1 MYDTYKNEII
11 PLVKIIVFAVLTII
25 PYKKL
30 LQRNYIG
37 MLESEIS
44 STEYKDKYF
53 TFSMD
58 YERAN
63 PITRKK
69 GTKHYLDKML
79 KSGKINLKKY
89 LELIHEMDSLNLM
102 EVYYKTRENR
112 YLFDVQKNFA
122 KAMGKK
128 FLNIQKEL
136 EDKKDDE
143 EESNKDEIKLK
154 SKNRGIFYVKEENVK
169 EDEKDNNVEIEIKDE
184 EKLKEQKEIADMY
197 NNPNF
202 MEYGCTMQLYHQVIE
217 EQKENKEENEK
228 GIILLKDKI

>member
-1 MYDTYKNEII
+1 
-11 PLVKIIVFAVLTII
+11 
-25 PYKKL
+25 
-30 LQRNYIG
+30 
-37 MLESEIS
+37 
-44 STEYKDKYF
+44 
-53 TFSMD
+53 MD

-63 PITRKK
+63 PITRKQ

-128 FLNIQKEL
+128 FLNLQKDLGKKKNEEE
-136 EDKKDDE
+136 EDKKDE
-143 EESNKDEIKLK
+143 NILK
-154 SKNRGIFYVKEENVK
+154 SNNRGIFYVKEENVR
-169 EDEKDNNVEIEIKDE
+169 EDEKDKDVDIEIKDE

-202 MEYGCTMQLYHQVIE
+202 MEYGCTMQMYQKVIE
-217 EQKENKEENEK
+217 ENLKNNNENQGENQK